1 MYIYPSIYSTCLISY
16 ILKPIHHLTSQLLPC
31 TNSYFLSYFSIIV
44 VILPFSI
51 IILTI
56 SPLITPTPYCH
67 FHSTFTLPYVLK
79 PTYKS
84 QKVLSST
91 TYIHYTC
98 SSIYH
103 FYSETLLYCLVN
115 IHI

>member
-16 ILKPIHHLTSQLLPC
+16 ILKPIHLLTSQLLPC

-84 QKVLSST
+84 QKVPSPT
-91 TYIHYTC
+91 NYIHCTC
-98 SSIYH
+98 SPIYH
-103 FYSETLLYCLVN
+103 FYPEIFLLLEFQS
-115 IHI
+115 HP